1 MKSKLGGLPSQQ
13 SASKGTKVTLKYLV
27 GILVLLLSMTGPACQ
42 EEIQKVRITAEEFL
56 FLPKVVHLQAW
67 KPFHLVVA
75 NQGRELHR
83 FKSSLL
89 THQDVRVQWK
99 SEQMTFQEEK
109 GISLPP
115 GYAIELVIK
124 PPTGFYRFQCP
135 IRGHRGMQGMFIV
148 EEAGN
153 ENLDRAGRT

>member
-1 MKSKLGGLPSQQ
+1 
-13 SASKGTKVTLKYLV
+13 
-27 GILVLLLSMTGPACQ
+27 MTGSACQ

-67 KPFHLVVA
+67 KPFHLLVA

-99 SEQMTFQEEK
+99 FEQMTFQEEK
-109 GISLPP
+109 GIGLAP
-115 GYAIELVIK
+115 GYAFELITK

-135 IRGHRGMQGMFIV
+135 IRDHRGMQGMLIV

-153 ENLDRAGRT
+153 ENWDRVDRT

>member
-1 MKSKLGGLPSQQ
+1 M
-13 SASKGTKVTLKYLV
+13 SKGTKVTLQYLV

-67 KPFHLVVA
+67 KPFHLLVA

-89 THQDVRVQWK
+89 THQDVRIQWK
-99 SEQMTFQEEK
+99 SKQMTFQEEK

-124 PPTGFYRFQCP
+124 PPPGFYRFQCP
-135 IRGHRGMQGMFIV
+135 IRGHRGVQGMFIV

-153 ENLDRAGRT
+153 ENLDRADRA